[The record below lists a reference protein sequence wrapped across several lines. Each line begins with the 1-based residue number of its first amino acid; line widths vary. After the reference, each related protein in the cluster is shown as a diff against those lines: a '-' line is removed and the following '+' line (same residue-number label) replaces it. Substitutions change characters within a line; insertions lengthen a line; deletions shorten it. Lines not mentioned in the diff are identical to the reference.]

1 MTVSRIRLPFR
12 GVLLA
17 VVAVAA
23 VTFAVATLAASS
35 PGTAR
40 AQELSPDL
48 EARALGIERQ
58 LLCPQCT
65 NKRLDVCEIAI
76 CIDMRHQI
84 REQLVAGRTND
95 EIIFFFSNRYG
106 QRVLAEIPREG
117 FNLVLFGWVGGS
129 LLLVAGGGALFLLQ
143 LRRSGRA
150 TRAQRLAAASAAPD
164 TAEDEAWLEST
175 LPDAPTR
182 DPAEGSR

>member
-1 MTVSRIRLPFR
+1 MTRFATTVLV
-12 GVLLA
+12 GLVAAVLLA
-17 VVAVAA
+17 AGAA
-23 VTFAVATLAASS
+23 MLGDTDTV
-35 PGTAR
+35 G
-40 AQELSPDL
+40 AQELSP
-48 EARALGIERQ
+48 EFEERALNIERQ

-65 NKRLDVCEIAI
+65 NKRLDVCELAI
-76 CIDMRHQI
+76 CIDMREQI
-84 REQLVAGRTND
+84 REQLVEGRTND

-150 TRAQRLAAASAAPD
+150 YRAAHADGEATPAGN
-164 TAEDEAWLEST
+164 EDDDAWLDAELSGGHST
-175 LPDAPTR
+175 EPR
-182 DPAEGSR
+182 